1 MNELRETHHEVSE
14 QTEASGGPVSDRV
27 TVVLELPK
35 EALVH
40 RAAPPDLVTQHNC
53 FQVLGIWPRQFLE
66 LIRVA
71 PLEVA
76 KLGRSRAVR
85 REALLA
91 YVESLIGP
99 KEPRSGPEQPPSLAE
114 QLGLEENDG

>member
-1 MNELRETHHEVSE
+1 MNELPETHHEVSE
-14 QTEASGGPVSDRV
+14 QTEASGDPVSNRV

-53 FQVLGIWPRQFLE
+53 FQVVGIRPRQFLE

-71 PLEVA
+71 PLELA
-76 KLGRSRAVR
+76 KLGRARAVR

-99 KEPRSGPEQPPSLAE
+99 KEQRSGSKQPPTSRSS
-114 QLGLEENDG
+114 